1 VPTGKLC
8 VLPLEEENHIF
19 LVIEQGMQLLRRGAF
34 SLSNKNSTFPRVD
47 GPTQRRSVCVDRK
60 TTFFPV
66 KRGKAKKMGLC
77 ASKRGLSGL
86 CSLDPF
92 ASCKAIRTN
101 ESEIPAPRVDRL
113 GGYFDCV
120 QDLKTR
126 FTRFLGFFWPVTG
139 QTASPSPAK
148 NTVFSRFIVRPERLT
163 KGAGRSKRPRK
174 AQRSP

>member
-1 VPTGKLC
+1 LKTRFIHSPKLPKTSVIRANC
-8 VLPLEEENHIF
+8 VRKTSRSDWALKCQRENFAYFHSRKKTIF
-19 LVIEQGMQLLRRGAF
+19 LVIEQGCSYF
-34 SLSNKNSTFPRVD
+34 EEELSNKNSTFPRVD

-66 KRGKAKKMGLC
+66 KRGKAKKMGLR

-139 QTASPSPAK
+139 
-148 NTVFSRFIVRPERLT
+148 
-163 KGAGRSKRPRK
+163 
-174 AQRSP
+174 

>member
-66 KRGKAKKMGLC
+66 KRGKAKKMGLR

-139 QTASPSPAK
+139 RTASP
-148 NTVFSRFIVRPERLT
+148 RPQKIPYFRDLSS
-163 KGAGRSKRPRK
+163 ARS
-174 AQRSP
+174 A